1 MPLRRPSPPK
11 SRKSPTSPK
20 PPRATKSPFTPSQ
33 RRDELRVLLRGGWQP
48 LTAVTERLNVSRATA
63 FRRLKELGETDPLEC
78 KEEDRRSYWRLPPTR
93 EHAFS
98 LNVTTSEMVALAF
111 VRNALG
117 FLTGTGIK
125 EDLDALLARFSHA
138 LKQSDYAYWKN
149 LDRKL
154 FDVNEGVYDY
164 SDKMDVVNDVVTAIL
179 REEKLV
185 LRTKDGRDLKTDP
198 YTLVLYKKG
207 LYLLAYSHEHE
218 EVRRF
223 GLDKVVDTTRSA
235 GDKFEY
241 PAGFDPKRAMGTP
254 FGIIKGAREE
264 VVLRFDASV
273 AHYVKRRLW
282 HPTQAFR
289 EIEDGAMEMTLAP
302 EGTSE
307 IVSWVLSFGGTAE
320 VIAPAGLREKVAN
333 EARAAA
339 ARYAG

>member
-1 MPLRRPSPPK
+1 MPQRRPAPSK
-11 SRKSPTSPK
+11 SRTSPK
-20 PPRATKSPFTPSQ
+20 
-33 RRDELRVLLRGGWQP
+33 RRDELRVLLRSGWQP
-48 LTAVTERLNVSRATA
+48 LAAVTERLNVSRATA
-63 FRRLKELGETDPLEC
+63 YRRLRELGETDPLEA
-78 KEEDRRSYWRLPPTR
+78 KEENRRTYYRLPPPR

-98 LNVTTSEMVALAF
+98 LNVTTAEMVALAF
-111 VRNALG
+111 VRNALA
-117 FLTGTGIK
+117 FLAGTGIK

-138 LKQSDYAYWKN
+138 LKESDYAYWKN

-154 FDVNEGVYDY
+154 YDVNEGVYDY

-179 REEKLV
+179 REERLT

-207 LYLLAYSHEHE
+207 LYLLAYSHEHDD
-218 EVRRF
+218 VRRF
-223 GLDKVVDTTRSA
+223 GLDKIVDTTRGA

-241 PAGFDPKRAMGTP
+241 PAGFDPKGTMGTP

-289 EIEDGAMEMTLAP
+289 AIEGGAVEMTLAP

-307 IVSWVLSFGGTAE
+307 MVSWVLSFGGTAE
-320 VIAPAGLREKVAN
+320 VIAPAGLREKVAS

-339 ARYAG
+339 ARYPR